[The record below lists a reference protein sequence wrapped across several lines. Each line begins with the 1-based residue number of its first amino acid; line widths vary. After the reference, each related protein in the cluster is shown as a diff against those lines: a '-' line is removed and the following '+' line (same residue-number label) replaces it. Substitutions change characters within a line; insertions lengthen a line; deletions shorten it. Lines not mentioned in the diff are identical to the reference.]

1 MLLLPPQEN
10 TNSGLDSKLLNNNNP
25 GSSQSNE
32 LLFIDSAIENY
43 QTLIDNLVEQTEVII
58 LDSRHDGIVQ
68 IINSLEQYDS
78 LDAVHIVSH
87 GDVGELSL
95 GNTKLNQANLENYTD
110 DLLNWGNSLTENAD
124 ILLYGCNAAKDL
136 AGAEFV
142 NDFSDYT
149 KADVAASIDLTGS
162 KNLGGNWNLEYALGN
177 IEADLAFDTQVDR
190 DYEYVLDSLIINNP
204 PIFDNGTYFRNF
216 PADVTLPDSD
226 GKPTLRSEPGTIQL
240 DRFILSEP
248 VVDSDPPDL
257 LNPGMIDLID
267 NSDFRI
273 EYFPTDLSFIDSP
286 TNPGTSIVNF
296 GEAENQPFS
305 LYFGNGN
312 FFFKPSKS
320 YKYDHPGI
328 NSLIFPFDASS
339 LNFNPTNFEFT
350 SVFINRVG
358 PIDPDNNSITFQ
370 FDKGSFDF
378 SSLTDRNVLQFE
390 FESETYDFYDI
401 QPDNTVSFGNNLS
414 FEATGVSFRSDSV
427 TFDYKPRNLNFNPTP
442 FVNNANA
449 HLFEYKLS
457 AADFEAGVT
466 VEQFNASDY
475 RALNYAFKNDELF
488 DHNYYLGTYVVPNE
502 TNPFTSYTE
511 NGYKLGANPNGL
523 FDVNYYLSN
532 NADVR
537 NLGTEP
543 LKHFATKGYTQDN
556 LNRDPNALF
565 DTSYYKAQNSDVVD
579 EDANPLLHYI
589 QFGYKEDFDSR
600 DPNPLFDTS
609 YYNAKNPKVIEKGSN
624 PLQHYLEFGWQE
636 SRIDNPGGFN
646 ANRDPH
652 PFFDTSHYFD
662 THSDVRIASYELAS
676 ANALQHYLEFGNSGR
691 FANEDRVTHP
701 LFETEYLTAF
711 STSVNSNSEG
721 FGFVQGEINTSDSKI
736 QVFPRDDG
744 RVLVAQASDIPGED
758 PITEILEDITYTV
771 YAIGAFLVL
780 QAGKFVYEIAEGSNT
795 FTNYSFSLGDASLD
809 SNIFVSPGDS
819 EGSISAYVFPKN
831 PNVESI
837 LDLTGN
843 ENIFYTPLE
852 PTEEISSPNVFPQRD
867 EILEG
872 LLEEPFIFPD
882 VSVIPQGAYIIDNS
896 TGNPYPVGI
905 SSSQG
910 IQEVEDFVSGLGTE
924 PTPTSTDSG
933 RYEIEQAGLRNYTV
947 PTGRI
952 SPNGTPETVD
962 IDGFR
967 GRTLLEV
974 KYLRDPTSSPRIAG
988 TSAPSFLREKFLRDD
1003 RYELERYQAVI
1014 KDPST
1019 PFTELEVIVSDDRL
1033 VPYFEGILNE
1043 LDIPAQVI
1051 VKPSQAQ

>member
-1 MLLLPPQEN
+1 M
-10 TNSGLDSKLLNNNNP
+10 
-25 GSSQSNE
+25 
-32 LLFIDSAIENY
+32 
-43 QTLIDNLVEQTEVII
+43 
-58 LDSRHDGIVQ
+58 
-68 IINSLEQYDS
+68 
-78 LDAVHIVSH
+78 
-87 GDVGELSL
+87 
-95 GNTKLNQANLENYTD
+95 
-110 DLLNWGNSLTENAD
+110 NWGNSLTENAD
-124 ILLYGCNAAKDL
+124 ILLYGCNVAKDL

-142 NDFSDYT
+142 DDFSDYT
-149 KADVAASIDLTGS
+149 KADISASTDLTGS
-162 KNLGGNWNLEYALGN
+162 KKLGGDWNLEYTSGTV
-177 IEADLAFDTQVDR
+177 EADSAFDVDINQN
-190 DYEYVLDSLIINNP
+190 YQYVLNDSLINTGIPLFENE
-204 PIFDNGTYFRNF
+204 TYLRNL
-216 PADVTLPDSD
+216 DTIITLPGSD

-240 DRFILSEP
+240 ENVFIAPANDL
-248 VVDSDPPDL
+248 DPPTKL
-257 LNPGMIDLID
+257 LDPGMIDLID

-273 EYFPTDLSFIDSP
+273 EYFPVDLSFIDSP

-312 FFFKPSKS
+312 FSWIKGNPNYNYNEAK
-320 YKYDHPGI
+320 I

-390 FESETYDFYDI
+390 FESEIYDFYDI
-401 QPDNTVSFGNNLS
+401 QPDNTVRFGNNLS

-475 RALNYAFKNDELF
+475 RALNYAFRHDELF
-488 DHNYYLGTYVVPNE
+488 NSKFYLDRYVVPNG

-589 QFGYKEDFDSR
+589 QFGYKENFDSR

-636 SRIDNPGGFN
+636 SRRDNPGGFN
-646 ANRDPH
+646 PNRDPH

-872 LLEEPFIFPD
+872 LLEEPFIFPEANE
-882 VSVIPQGAYIIDNS
+882 VPQGAYFLPAGRE
-896 TGNPYPVGI
+896 GNT
-905 SSSQG
+905 
-910 IQEVEDFVSGLGTE
+910 LGTL
-924 PTPTSTDSG
+924 
-933 RYEIEQAGLRNYTV
+933 REQAVANLVGGTLAKDSNGQDIRLFEPGASESVSIDVFGPNGELILVGGPNKAGKQNTLGGILRNLKIIAEARGVKAQYYF
-947 PTGRI
+947 
-952 SPNGTPETVD
+952 SDNTPESIIEFTKKRLDAENV
-962 IDGFR
+962 FTFPEV
-967 GRTLLEV
+967 TL
-974 KYLRDPTSSPRIAG
+974 
-988 TSAPSFLREKFLRDD
+988 EK
-1003 RYELERYQAVI
+1003 
-1014 KDPST
+1014 
-1019 PFTELEVIVSDDRL
+1019 
-1033 VPYFEGILNE
+1033 
-1043 LDIPAQVI
+1043 
-1051 VKPSQAQ
+1051 